1 MIGETISTLGLSRDE
16 WVALRRRGIGGSD
29 VAKVAGISK
38 WGTPLTV
45 FLEKTGA
52 ITPEEPGEAAYWGE
66 VLEDV
71 VAAEFSKRT
80 GIKVRRKNAICFH
93 KEYPWMLANI
103 DREVVGT
110 NKGLECKTTSA
121 YLHEEWKDDEVPDQ
135 YYLQVQHY
143 IEVMGWD
150 SCYIACLVGGQ
161 RFLWK
166 EIPRD
171 DETIKG
177 LIEIE
182 REFWRRVEAND
193 PPPLGLNDDP
203 EIIYPV
209 QSRQDL
215 IEPDENVLSI
225 AEQLAE
231 IREKITSLQASESE
245 IISRLKE
252 RIGENAGIKGV
263 AMWTMAKPRDVIDM
277 TRVASSLASM
287 VPNGDEVLRRLMEEN
302 RTVKP
307 GGRRFLFRYKRPEEG
322 VK

>member
-38 WGTPLTV
+38 WGTPLTL

-110 NKGLECKTTSA
+110 NKGLECKTASA

-161 RFLWK
+161 RFIWK

-215 IEPDENVLSI
+215 IEPDEDVLSI

-263 AMWTMAKPRDVIDM
+263 AMWTTVKPRDVIDM

>member
-103 DREVVGT
+103 DREVVGV

-121 YLHEEWKDDEVPDQ
+121 YLHGEWKDDEVPDQ

-161 RFLWK
+161 RFIWK

-215 IEPDENVLSI
+215 IEPDEDVLSI

-263 AMWTMAKPRDVIDM
+263 AMWTTVKPRDVIDM

-287 VPNGDEVLRRLMEEN
+287 VPNGDEVLRRLIEEN

>member
-38 WGTPLTV
+38 WGTPLTL

-110 NKGLECKTTSA
+110 NKGLECKTASA

-161 RFLWK
+161 RFIWK

-215 IEPDENVLSI
+215 IEPDEDVLSI

-263 AMWTMAKPRDVIDM
+263 AMWTTVKPRDVIDM

-287 VPNGDEVLRRLMEEN
+287 VPNGDEVLRRLMEKN